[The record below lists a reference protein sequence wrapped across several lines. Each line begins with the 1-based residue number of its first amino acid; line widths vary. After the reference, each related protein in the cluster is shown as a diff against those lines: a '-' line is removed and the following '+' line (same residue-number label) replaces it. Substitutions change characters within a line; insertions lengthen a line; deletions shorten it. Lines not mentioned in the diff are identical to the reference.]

1 MATDWPQRV
10 RDILATLDSLRPDQF
25 YNEETEQYHPVH
37 EDVVALAGAFNV
49 DRDRLAHVLEKAP
62 VARQCWLPNDSPDDL
77 SSMDVNEIYWRLREN
92 IADER
97 WVDSAM
103 AETFE
108 SGMLVAALKRL
119 ALEVDTL
126 TPNTEPRPSTSA
138 LRD

>member
-10 RDILATLDSLRPDQF
+10 REIITTLGLLRPDQF

-37 EDVVALAGAFNV
+37 EDIVALAGAFQV
-49 DRDRLAHVLEKAP
+49 DPDRVAHIREAHP

-77 SSMDVNEIYWRLREN
+77 SSMGVDEIYWRLRET

-97 WVDSAM
+97 WVDSAL

-108 SGMLVAALKRL
+108 SGMLVAALRRL
-119 ALEVDTL
+119 ASEIDTL
-126 TPNTEPRPSTSA
+126 TPN
-138 LRD
+138 